1 MRTVYVN
8 GDYVPEDQA
17 KVSVFDRG
25 FLFADGVYEVTSVL
39 DGKLIDFGGHCKRL
53 RRSLGELD
61 MRLDLSDEDLL
72 AIHRELIERN
82 DIDEGMIYLQVTRG
96 AADRDFVFPPEDTP
110 PTVVLFTQKKPLM
123 ESALAAR
130 GQKVITIEDKRWSR
144 CDIKTV
150 QLLYPSLAKMEAK
163 AKGAD
168 DAWLVRDGF
177 VTEGSSNNAYIVT
190 SDGTIVTRDISS
202 LILSG
207 ITRQAVLECARDLQM
222 KIEERPFSVEEA
234 ESAVEAFSTSASGFV
249 LPAVEIDGK
258 PIGDGKPGPVAT
270 RLRSVYIDKMRQA
283 AI

>member
-17 KVSVFDRG
+17 RVSVFDRG

-39 DGKLIDFGGHCKRL
+39 DGKLIDFGGHSNRL
-53 RRSLGELD
+53 RRSLGELE

-72 AIHRELIERN
+72 AIHRELVARN
-82 DIDEGMIYLQVTRG
+82 DIDEGMVYLQVTRG

-110 PTVVLFTQKKPLM
+110 PTVVLFTQKKPLI

-130 GQKVITIEDKRWSR
+130 GQKVITIDDKRWSR

-234 ESAVEAFSTSASGFV
+234 ENAVEAFSTSASGFV
-249 LPAVEIDGK
+249 VPAVEIDGK

-270 RLRSVYIDKMRQA
+270 RLRAVYIDKMRQA

>member
-39 DGKLIDFGGHCKRL
+39 DGKLIDFGGHCRRL

-72 AIHRELIERN
+72 AIHRELVARN

-96 AADRDFVFPPEDTP
+96 AADRDFVFPSEDTP
-110 PTVVLFTQKKPLM
+110 PTVVLFTQKKPLI

-130 GQKVITIEDKRWSR
+130 GQKVITIEDKRWNR

-234 ESAVEAFSTSASGFV
+234 ENAVEAFSTSASGFV
-249 LPAVEIDGK
+249 VPAVEIDGK

-270 RLRSVYIDKMRQA
+270 SLRSVYIDKMRQA

>member
-17 KVSVFDRG
+17 RVSVFDRG

-72 AIHRELIERN
+72 AIHRELVTRN
-82 DIDEGMIYLQVTRG
+82 DIDEGMVYLQVTRG

-110 PTVVLFTQKKPLM
+110 PTVVLFTQKKPLI

-130 GQKVITIEDKRWSR
+130 GQKVITNEDKRWSR

-234 ESAVEAFSTSASGFV
+234 ENAVEAFSTSASGFV
-249 LPAVEIDGK
+249 VPAVEIDGK

>member
-17 KVSVFDRG
+17 RVSVFDRG

-72 AIHRELIERN
+72 AIHRELVARN
-82 DIDEGMIYLQVTRG
+82 DIDEGMVYLQVTRG

-110 PTVVLFTQKKPLM
+110 PTVVLFTQKKPLI

-234 ESAVEAFSTSASGFV
+234 ENAVEAFSTSASGFV
-249 LPAVEIDGK
+249 VPAVEIDGK
-258 PIGDGKPGPVAT
+258 PIGDGKPGPVAM